1 MYIKTSFL
9 ILLETRLELEF
20 KLLAVILFSDEFDD
34 ELLMLFLTNFDV
46 GNLLFEDED
55 NAAISLSAESIIEEA
70 ADEDEEELLLLLLLL
85 LVLLVVLHV
94 LDEHDEHDE
103 QVDDDEE

>member
-1 MYIKTSFL
+1 LYIKTSFL